1 MDRPTSKDEVAGMIR
16 MAVQHF
22 ERLERQWVE
31 APDCAS
37 GLARVELSF
46 ENGRDC
52 MRIALKGAKQ
62 LEAEEKAERD
72 G

>member
-1 MDRPTSKDEVAGMIR
+1 MIR

-31 APDCAS
+31 APDYAS
-37 GLARVELSF
+37 GLTRVKLSF
-46 ENGRDC
+46 ENGQDC

-62 LEAEEKAERD
+62 LEAEEKGERD